1 MGLTTQCSSV
11 PRFYRSLFDIVDTAQ
26 KRGIV
31 FYGAGFWGEI
41 TWRIFR
47 LFSVKPLCFCDDDP
61 DKRTQPHP
69 LTQAPV
75 LDIDEAVRRYPNAVY
90 LATVS
95 NIGGKAAPRYRM
107 NMALQERGV
116 LSADS
121 GFHASRYTFLLED
134 HVYAQ
139 INAPIRRE
147 EGVFHKEHLDR
158 VVFLNHMGNSGIL
171 YLDQLMDSHPEILN
185 IAMLGHKTDLPQL
198 YESRLQYLTGRELA
212 VEIASQMN
220 PYLKCSLPE
229 EAFFSSYRLAQ
240 QFYLD
245 KEGRPEQ
252 RLYIDGAA
260 FLHFL
265 LQELPEERTISFA
278 ELIRCI
284 FAAYSNVIGK
294 PFDPLKIYW
303 ILYEMHQVNYD
314 VNALDQLLLQ
324 DDFADRRYLFIVRES
339 VRHCYSWLRRF
350 VIDADA
356 DMRCYHVRSSLTD
369 LFSCDLGL
377 MLECTSSRAAKQVRI
392 VRFEDLKLHRSQ
404 TMQAI
409 CQWLGIS
416 YSTNM
421 EETTVNGIS
430 VYFPVSSNSS
440 QVHGADSLLAV
451 ESCDYSDLFSEFDV
465 LRLNLLFQYCK
476 RACGYAVDVPDL
488 GRFSMP
494 FLEKLLKMPFRF
506 ERVIQRMREQDVQNG
521 RTDGELFDY
530 MAPLRKLL
538 LSYAYHHK
546 PCGYFTCIEPVE
558 SD

>member
-11 PRFYRSLFDIVDTAQ
+11 PRFYRSLFDIVDTARE
-26 KRGIV
+26 RGIV

-107 NMALQERGV
+107 NMVLQERGV

-134 HVYAQ
+134 HAYAQ
-139 INAPIRRE
+139 LNAPIRRE

-158 VVFLNHMGNSGIL
+158 VFFLNHMGNSGIS
-171 YLDQLMDSHPEILN
+171 YLDQLIDSHPEILN

-198 YESRLQYLTGRELA
+198 YESRLQYLAGRELA

-229 EAFFSSYRLAQ
+229 EVFFSSYRLAQ

-265 LQELPEERTISFA
+265 LQELPEERTISFG

-294 PFDPLKIYW
+294 PFDPRKIYW

-324 DDFADRRYLFIVRES
+324 DDFADRRYLFIIRES

-350 VIDADA
+350 VTDADA
-356 DMRCYHVRSSLTD
+356 DMRGYHVRSSLTD

-377 MLECTSSRAAKQVRI
+377 MLERTSSRAAKQVRI

-404 TMQAI
+404 TMQAL

-430 VYFPVSSNSS
+430 VYFPVS
-440 QVHGADSLLAV
+440 VHVITATCSLSLMCCV
-451 ESCDYSDLFSEFDV
+451 
-465 LRLNLLFQYCK
+465 
-476 RACGYAVDVPDL
+476 
-488 GRFSMP
+488 
-494 FLEKLLKMPFRF
+494 
-506 ERVIQRMREQDVQNG
+506 
-521 RTDGELFDY
+521 
-530 MAPLRKLL
+530 
-538 LSYAYHHK
+538 
-546 PCGYFTCIEPVE
+546 
-558 SD
+558 

>member
-11 PRFYRSLFDIVDTAQ
+11 PRFYRSLFDIVDTARE
-26 KRGIV
+26 RGIV

-107 NMALQERGV
+107 NMVLQERGV

-134 HVYAQ
+134 HAYAQ
-139 INAPIRRE
+139 LNAPIRRE

-158 VVFLNHMGNSGIL
+158 VFFLNHMGNSGIS
-171 YLDQLMDSHPEILN
+171 YLDQLIDSHPEILN

-198 YESRLQYLTGRELA
+198 YESRLQYLAGRELA

-229 EAFFSSYRLAQ
+229 EVFFSSYRLAQ

-265 LQELPEERTISFA
+265 LQELPEERTISFG

-294 PFDPLKIYW
+294 PFDPRKIYW
-303 ILYEMHQVNYD
+303 TSFCCRMILPTGDIY
-314 VNALDQLLLQ
+314 
-324 DDFADRRYLFIVRES
+324 
-339 VRHCYSWLRRF
+339 
-350 VIDADA
+350 
-356 DMRCYHVRSSLTD
+356 
-369 LFSCDLGL
+369 
-377 MLECTSSRAAKQVRI
+377 
-392 VRFEDLKLHRSQ
+392 
-404 TMQAI
+404 
-409 CQWLGIS
+409 
-416 YSTNM
+416 
-421 EETTVNGIS
+421 
-430 VYFPVSSNSS
+430 
-440 QVHGADSLLAV
+440 
-451 ESCDYSDLFSEFDV
+451 
-465 LRLNLLFQYCK
+465 
-476 RACGYAVDVPDL
+476 
-488 GRFSMP
+488 
-494 FLEKLLKMPFRF
+494 
-506 ERVIQRMREQDVQNG
+506 
-521 RTDGELFDY
+521 
-530 MAPLRKLL
+530 L
-538 LSYAYHHK
+538 LS
-546 PCGYFTCIEPVE
+546 G
-558 SD
+558 SL